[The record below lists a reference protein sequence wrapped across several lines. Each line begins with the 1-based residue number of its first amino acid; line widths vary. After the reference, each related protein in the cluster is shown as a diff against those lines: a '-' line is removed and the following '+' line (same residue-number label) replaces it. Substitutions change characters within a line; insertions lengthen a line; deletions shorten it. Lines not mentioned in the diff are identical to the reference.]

1 MSKNQFLIKLD
12 SKWSRNRAKEFEL
25 KIFRFRATKVQVV
38 KDSNSRDR
46 KYRLDAI
53 SFEYVNVKYP
63 ILSTASP
70 YEDSGW
76 LEWPID

>member
-1 MSKNQFLIKLD
+1 MIKKQSKGIRIKN
-12 SKWSRNRAKEFEL
+12 SSISRDESTSAE
-25 KIFRFRATKVQVV
+25 RFKP
-38 KDSNSRDR
+38 NSRDR

-70 YEDSGW
+70 YEDSGR